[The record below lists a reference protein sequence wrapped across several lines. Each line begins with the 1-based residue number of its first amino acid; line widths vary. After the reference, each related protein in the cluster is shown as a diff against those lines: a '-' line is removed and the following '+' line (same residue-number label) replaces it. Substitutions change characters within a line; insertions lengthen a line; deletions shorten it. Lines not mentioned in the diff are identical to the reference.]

1 MPFSTRAT
9 PPFHKLYRPA
19 SLSAV
24 LNRTAAAS
32 GHRPVRDGVGPHL
45 GAEWILEPRRDSR
58 GEGGRVDGGARAGA
72 AARVA
77 AYRQKPLGP
86 DPGVRSRAAAQVRAR
101 IRDSGRR
108 DGGRPARVAG
118 VAQLVE
124 QLIRNQ
130 QVVGSSPTAGSNL
143 RSRLPRTRE
152 LRLASHGKVVHRSP

>member
-86 DPGVRSRAAAQVRAR
+86 DPGAFVAALRPRSVLEFGIPAAATAAVLPE
-101 IRDSGRR
+101 S
-108 DGGRPARVAG
+108 PA
-118 VAQLVE
+118 
-124 QLIRNQ
+124 
-130 QVVGSSPTAGSNL
+130 
-143 RSRLPRTRE
+143 
-152 LRLASHGKVVHRSP
+152 